1 MNVPSADVESRTAFE
16 QVLDEISR
24 QMRSWLENHSEII
37 EYFIKKVGK
46 DRERVVRWL
55 FRCGKKRSKTA
66 SPVIEGIRK
75 WANENFS
82 HKICKNWLADQLQN
96 QNSVILNFISYSVF
110 RLSEAYNGI
119 YYEAI
124 QSKVVPKE
132 TMAEIKTEMFVPFGM
147 GTVGYLARIGKP
159 VNIGNT
165 YADLR
170 GALAMG
176 DFMLGNVSFMACPVF
191 EYDSPDDEKRG
202 RLICIV
208 CCFFPAENAFNDG
221 IFNKF
226 QEIVKD
232 NSMALRI
239 SWKLEQ
245 WKAISQKFEKLTT
258 LKEDVTQGYAG
269 ILKTLLP
276 KHSDFSDPLGASVC
290 TVWDVDEGAKQL
302 RFREGSLNEPIF
314 LTKFIHL
321 IQQSS
326 VWRPKEQRV
335 WESYLNGLGWDRNRG
350 VWTFKRQSE
359 HFDEIGST
367 PISWDVEEKETQ
379 GEFLP
384 IEQGEK
390 IFISLYDK
398 YNQEYNE
405 KEGLRQTRNAKE
417 SFARSFK
424 QVEDLVVPLIYK
436 TGEHE
441 LHKLGFLRINCF
453 AERRSILEELKRRI
467 ADVYEAFEP
476 LSKMLWQIREVSK
489 TTNLGQKGRKRRHEL
504 KKICSELET
513 ELVSIVADYL
523 VGSKKHDKFFDSIEN
538 FLDIFI
544 QIMYSYIWVDEKEI
558 EIIRNNAKNLLKDKL
573 GEIRNILTDVKSIL
587 VAISI
592 WLFRRDEPVMEEE
605 PVFLEVK
612 NGEPQK
618 YKWNRSEFAQDYRY
632 LKDEFEQFSTFEVQ
646 RKLTNLALENID
658 AKRKQCNPIPLKWE
672 KHTNYEGILHA
683 TMLAKPEGT
692 WPGFQWLHVCECPS
706 EDKKFIS
713 IYSNN
718 KVLEAEQIEK
728 LIRVAYSPTPNETV
742 DEQFDDGIYLI
753 CVWKRRPKLEFAAF
767 ECLEEAIRSIFFES
781 NPTKYA
787 VLDVKDISRAQFDLL
802 SEKRNVLIIHNA
814 SSGGQISL
822 EERRPCFIYVSRQS
836 KEKNG
841 QKFLDTDEVNPYLG
855 LFDAGMWKHNDRD
868 TDVYVPDMSLIEIMG
883 LRSVFCQPIFVDDK
897 LRSIIFMYSVYMDS
911 ANEKALPFDNT
922 VNQNFGRIVS
932 GFCEGRF
939 ILERVIDEGVRADV
953 GAGMFHN
960 LAHYILPLKEDS
972 SSIRVYAERGDNTAV
987 KAIATKIEDTARRLD
1002 RFQSAVQRYVKHRQA
1017 SPDET
1022 KFQSLE
1028 DVPRDA
1034 LLIPTEAFLA
1044 VLRWVSRDYNAG
1056 VDPKWWFLVKHLLP
1070 GAESLSI
1077 GMDEQRQKI
1086 TQIAACFQQ
1095 NDLPRSA
1102 DFTSLARW
1110 WKDRFGLDISVKGHS
1125 HLKLLRGDVPL
1136 ITGVVEELLLN
1147 ALGAA
1152 AEVLAKTRRKN
1163 RDVKDLPTPHIV
1175 IEAVVEP
1182 PSSSALYIKN
1192 LSSKV
1197 IPVIKKPE
1205 ADSGWGLYGMKLL
1218 MEKCGGDL
1226 DIWDNGQKQHESKKW
1241 PLFVG
1246 FKIILP
1252 RGAYS

>member
-1 MNVPSADVESRTAFE
+1 
-16 QVLDEISR
+16 
-24 QMRSWLENHSEII
+24 
-37 EYFIKKVGK
+37 
-46 DRERVVRWL
+46 
-55 FRCGKKRSKTA
+55 
-66 SPVIEGIRK
+66 
-75 WANENFS
+75 
-82 HKICKNWLADQLQN
+82 
-96 QNSVILNFISYSVF
+96 
-110 RLSEAYNGI
+110 
-119 YYEAI
+119 
-124 QSKVVPKE
+124 
-132 TMAEIKTEMFVPFGM
+132 
-147 GTVGYLARIGKP
+147 
-159 VNIGNT
+159 
-165 YADLR
+165 
-170 GALAMG
+170 
-176 DFMLGNVSFMACPVF
+176 
-191 EYDSPDDEKRG
+191 
-202 RLICIV
+202 
-208 CCFFPAENAFNDG
+208 
-221 IFNKF
+221 
-226 QEIVKD
+226 
-232 NSMALRI
+232 
-239 SWKLEQ
+239 
-245 WKAISQKFEKLTT
+245 
-258 LKEDVTQGYAG
+258 
-269 ILKTLLP
+269 
-276 KHSDFSDPLGASVC
+276 
-290 TVWDVDEGAKQL
+290 
-302 RFREGSLNEPIF
+302 
-314 LTKFIHL
+314 
-321 IQQSS
+321 
-326 VWRPKEQRV
+326 
-335 WESYLNGLGWDRNRG
+335 
-350 VWTFKRQSE
+350 
-359 HFDEIGST
+359 
-367 PISWDVEEKETQ
+367 
-379 GEFLP
+379 
-384 IEQGEK
+384 
-390 IFISLYDK
+390 
-398 YNQEYNE
+398 
-405 KEGLRQTRNAKE
+405 
-417 SFARSFK
+417 
-424 QVEDLVVPLIYK
+424 
-436 TGEHE
+436 
-441 LHKLGFLRINCF
+441 
-453 AERRSILEELKRRI
+453 
-467 ADVYEAFEP
+467 
-476 LSKMLWQIREVSK
+476 
-489 TTNLGQKGRKRRHEL
+489 
-504 KKICSELET
+504 
-513 ELVSIVADYL
+513 
-523 VGSKKHDKFFDSIEN
+523 
-538 FLDIFI
+538 
-544 QIMYSYIWVDEKEI
+544 
-558 EIIRNNAKNLLKDKL
+558 
-573 GEIRNILTDVKSIL
+573 
-587 VAISI
+587 
-592 WLFRRDEPVMEEE
+592 
-605 PVFLEVK
+605 
-612 NGEPQK
+612 
-618 YKWNRSEFAQDYRY
+618 
-632 LKDEFEQFSTFEVQ
+632 
-646 RKLTNLALENID
+646 
-658 AKRKQCNPIPLKWE
+658 
-672 KHTNYEGILHA
+672 
-683 TMLAKPEGT
+683 
-692 WPGFQWLHVCECPS
+692 
-706 EDKKFIS
+706 
-713 IYSNN
+713 
-718 KVLEAEQIEK
+718 
-728 LIRVAYSPTPNETV
+728 
-742 DEQFDDGIYLI
+742 
-753 CVWKRRPKLEFAAF
+753 
-767 ECLEEAIRSIFFES
+767 
-781 NPTKYA
+781 
-787 VLDVKDISRAQFDLL
+787 
-802 SEKRNVLIIHNA
+802 
-814 SSGGQISL
+814 
-822 EERRPCFIYVSRQS
+822 
-836 KEKNG
+836 
-841 QKFLDTDEVNPYLG
+841 
-855 LFDAGMWKHNDRD
+855 
-868 TDVYVPDMSLIEIMG
+868 MSLIEIMG